1 MKKSDQFPHW
11 KRRLGDRYDGWRLKH
26 VDAYFRVLPFVM
38 KNRLDSQN
46 LYEADLDLD
55 AVEDFIKEHK
65 AEIPELSIMHVIM
78 AALVR
83 TISQKPR
90 LNRFIVWNKLFAR
103 NHICLSLIV
112 KRNMTEEGEETLTKT
127 YFDPNDTL
135 ADVVRKLQHEVTI
148 NLVEGA
154 ENDTDAASKLLGA
167 LPPFL
172 LRFAIQ
178 VLYCMDNMGILP
190 RALHNVSPWHCSFFV
205 TNIGS
210 IGVDSIYHHL
220 NRFGTCSMFVA
231 MGKKKHEYV
240 LDQEGKTTRRK
251 HMSVKFTM
259 DERICDGFY
268 YASSM
273 RYLNKLLA
281 NPKVLLTPPDKL
293 VWDDGI

>member
-1 MKKSDQFPHW
+1 MNKANVFPHW
-11 KRRLGDRYDGWRLKH
+11 KYRFGDRYDGWRLKH

-46 LYEADLDLD
+46 LYETDLELD
-55 AVEDFIKEHK
+55 AVEEFIKEHK
-65 AEIPELSIMHVIM
+65 TDIPDLSIMHVVM

-90 LNRFIVWNKLFAR
+90 LNRFIVWNKMFAR
-103 NHICLSLIV
+103 NNICFSLIV
-112 KRNMTEEGEETLTKT
+112 KRNLTEEGEETLTKT

-135 ADVVRKLQHEVTI
+135 ADVVRKLQYEVSM

-154 ENDTDAASKLLGA
+154 QNDTDVASKVLGA

-172 LRFAIQ
+172 LRMAVQ
-178 VLYCMDNMGILP
+178 MLYCMDNLGILP
-190 RALHNVSPWHCSFFV
+190 RAIHHVSPWHCSFFV

-231 MGKKKHEYV
+231 MGKKRHEYA
-240 LDQEGKTTRRK
+240 LDQEGRTIRRK

-273 RYLNKLLA
+273 RYLNKILA

>member
-1 MKKSDQFPHW
+1 MNNTNLFPHW
-11 KRRLGDRYDGWRLKH
+11 KRRWGDRYDGWRLTH
-26 VDAYFRVLPFVM
+26 VDAYFRVLPFIM

-55 AVEDFIKEHK
+55 AVEEFIKEHK

-112 KRNMTEEGEETLTKT
+112 KRSMTEEGEETLTKT
-127 YFDPNDTL
+127 YFQPEDTL
-135 ADVVRKLQHEVTI
+135 ADVVRKLQQEVTL

-154 ENDTDAASKLLGA
+154 QNETDTTSKVLGS
-167 LPPFL
+167 LPPMI
-172 LRFAIQ
+172 LRMAIQ
-178 VLYCMDNMGILP
+178 LFYCLDNMGILP
-190 RALHNVSPWHCSFFV
+190 RSIHKVSPWHCSFFV

-240 LDQEGKTTRRK
+240 LDQEGKTIRRK

-281 NPKVLLTPPDKL
+281 HPKQLLSPPDTC